1 VLEEDL
7 MYGERYEAT
16 REFRQGAF
24 RRGADLGVQ
33 VTRSQFIRVLR
44 NRHGIAVHLAQWATA
59 DGLPSDY
66 WDARA
71 DAFAQVIEELEGV
84 GRGNWWS

>member
-1 VLEEDL
+1 MIIDNP
-7 MYGERYEAT
+7 YERG

-33 VTRSQFIRVLR
+33 VTRSQLIRVLR
-44 NRHGIAVHLAQWATA
+44 NRHGIAVFLAQWATA

-71 DAFAQVIEELEGV
+71 DAFAQVIEELEGE

>member
-1 VLEEDL
+1 

-33 VTRSQFIRVLR
+33 VTRGQFIRALR
-44 NRHGIAVHLAQWATA
+44 ERHLRAAFLARWATA

-71 DAFAQVIEELEGV
+71 DAFAQVIEELEGRE
-84 GRGNWWS
+84 GRGWWS